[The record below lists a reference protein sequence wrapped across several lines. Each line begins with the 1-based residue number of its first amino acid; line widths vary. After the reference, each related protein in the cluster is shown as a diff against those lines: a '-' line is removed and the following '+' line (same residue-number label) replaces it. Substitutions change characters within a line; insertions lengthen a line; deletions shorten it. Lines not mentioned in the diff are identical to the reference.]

1 MKTSH
6 TNTQGA
12 RGFTLVEIMIVVAII
27 GIIIAIAIP
36 GFMRAREVSRATS
49 CQENLIKIEGAVDN
63 YALEY
68 DKPDGTVISTGWGAL
83 VAKTLYL
90 KKTPRC
96 RGGGQYIHAFTVGI
110 PPTCSYTTPHWF
122 DTRGNTF
129 KHTIIDHY

>member
-1 MKTSH
+1 MLKKRV
-6 TNTQGA
+6 

-49 CQENLIKIEGAVDN
+49 CQENLIKIEGAVDQW
-63 YALEY
+63 AVEY
-68 DKPDGTVISTGWGAL
+68 DKSDGATAVWGDL

-96 RGGGQYIHAFTVGI
+96 RGGGNYPDTFTVGI
-110 PPTCSYTTPHWF
+110 TPLCDYITPGWF
-122 DTRGNTF
+122 DTQGDKY
-129 KHTIIDHY
+129 KHKVPDSVD